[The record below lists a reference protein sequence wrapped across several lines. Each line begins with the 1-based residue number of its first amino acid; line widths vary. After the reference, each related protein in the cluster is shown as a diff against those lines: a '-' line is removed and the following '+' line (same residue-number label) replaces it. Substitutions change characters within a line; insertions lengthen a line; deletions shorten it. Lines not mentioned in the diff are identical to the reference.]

1 MLPCYYQVVRNEHM
15 AANFYASLTNVS
27 ISLMSVNI
35 TNSRQL
41 QQFKMLNCK
50 NEEIMII
57 NLFFCDK
64 LSNNLLIF
72 CTNTK
77 VPGQYL

>member
-27 ISLMSVNI
+27 ISVMSVNI

-57 NLFFCDK
+57 NLFFVKIDK
-64 LSNNLLIF
+64 QSNNLLSF
-72 CTNTK
+72 L
-77 VPGQYL
+77 Y